1 MSLTS
6 NSWLSNSLV
15 TRVATLSLFM
25 SLLMLST
32 VNLRAQPSDTSLGG
46 ATGLGDKVVENS
58 ARSNKILDLILL
70 ANAGAGKRPT
80 CYAGQLKESDQVAN
94 ALFESIQNRRLEF
107 TNGEW
112 LELYYLPYAASSW
125 GGVTSYCIRGDSVF
139 LAGGEYQI
147 RFQAGQ
153 KTGALLE
160 LDTPNLPGSSVLEI
174 ASNSVACL
182 YRHCEQPLPKR
193 IAFIGNSITFH
204 PPKTSIGWHGRW
216 GMAASAKENDYV
228 HRITQSLGT
237 EAMAT
242 YASGDWER
250 NITGFRLKDF
260 KNNETGL
267 RDFDVFDADLVVMN
281 IGENIGSNA
290 YAIDRLADEI
300 LALIEEIRT
309 VSGAE
314 IILVDSFY
322 QQQSVNRAVLLAAI
336 QSQSRWVSMRP
347 LAGVAEY
354 RAHQFFENS
363 SVGSHPSD
371 SGMEKIASLILE
383 VISGGDN

>member
-1 MSLTS
+1 VLDRLTPVVLFVFLLVSYSLKIS
-6 NSWLSNSLV
+6 AQAPSAGIYAKLSES
-15 TRVATLSLFM
+15 S
-25 SLLMLST
+25 SLLADT
-32 VNLRAQPSDTSLGG
+32 VSEAFT
-46 ATGLGDKVVENS
+46 TGNNV
-58 ARSNKILDLILL
+58 LDIIVLTRPDL
-70 ANAGAGKRPT
+70 GKRPI
-80 CYAGQLKESDQVAN
+80 CYAGQLNESDQVAN

-107 TNGEW
+107 TDGEW

-125 GGVTSYCIRGDSVF
+125 GGVTFYCIRGDSVF

-153 KTGALLE
+153 QKGALVE
-160 LDTPNLPGSSVLEI
+160 FITPKVSDVKVLEI
-174 ASNSVACL
+174 ASSDLACL
-182 YRHCEQPLPKR
+182 YQRCGKPLPRR

-204 PPKTSIGWHGRW
+204 PPKASVGWHGRW

-228 HRITQSLGT
+228 HRITLALGA

-250 NITGFRLKDF
+250 NITTFRLKDF
-260 KNNETGL
+260 KNNETRL
-267 RDFDVFDADLVVMN
+267 RDFDTFSADLVVMN

-290 YAIDRLADEI
+290 YAVDQLVDEI
-300 LALIEEIRT
+300 LALIQEIRA

-322 QQQSVNRAVLLAAI
+322 QQQNVNRAVLLAAI
-336 QSQSRWVSMRP
+336 QAQVRWVGMRP

-354 RAHQFFENS
+354 RAHQFFENN

-371 SGMEKIASLILE
+371 AGMDKIAALILE
-383 VISGGDN
+383 VIYGGDI